1 MDCITLI
8 TFVNSLVFVLV
19 SNFKV
24 LRLIRQSPQNALSNI
39 EISRQII
46 KENQGETRLNSIKV
60 MVSRKTS
67 ELIDEGA
74 LVRAGR
80 KFVITE
86 KGLSRNILDSFS
98 QRSYQLRSKAF
109 SNIQVSFALPQ
120 TKRGNLL
127 YENQKVQAALEK
139 LDEAMEHGG
148 DFLLIIK
155 MKENQE

>member
-1 MDCITLI
+1 M
-8 TFVNSLVFVLV
+8 FVLV

-39 EISRQII
+39 EISRQIL

-67 ELIDEGA
+67 ALIEEGA

-86 KGLSRNILDSFS
+86 KGFSRITADSFS
-98 QRSYQLRSKAF
+98 RTLYQLRSKAF

-127 YENQKVQAALEK
+127 YENQKVQEALEK
-139 LDEAMEHGG
+139 LDEALEHGG
-148 DFLLIIK
+148 DFSLIIK
-155 MKENQE
+155 MKENQQ